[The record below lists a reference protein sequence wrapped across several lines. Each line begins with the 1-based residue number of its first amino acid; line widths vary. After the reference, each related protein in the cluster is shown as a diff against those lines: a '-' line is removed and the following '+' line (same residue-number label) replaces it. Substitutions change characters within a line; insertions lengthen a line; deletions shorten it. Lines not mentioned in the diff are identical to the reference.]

1 MLKCEK
7 CGANLEEGMKF
18 CDKCGS
24 EIVSDAPAAAPDN
37 NIENTYVAEPT
48 DSAYNFEN
56 VSESEVVEDTK
67 KSKVGIV
74 GFFEKYL
81 SYIPHPFTK
90 PGDRTALIAG
100 LGSLGVLAI
109 LYIVCFFAFMS
120 EMCLPIALGSFS
132 SDYTGGLGNLVS
144 GASPLWMIF
153 YFIFCLFPVAFA
165 VLAFLNKKLRLYS
178 IFVSAFIF
186 VLTLFSFIA
195 WLICEPSSYM
205 EAVSMYTSAGSIAWY
220 VFVDA
225 LSEIWYLKMILS
237 LAAVFGFGVDYL
249 VNKGK

>member
-7 CGANLEEGMKF
+7 CGASLEEGMKF

-24 EIVSDAPAAAPDN
+24 EITPDAVVAAT
-37 NIENTYVAEPT
+37 ENTIDNTYIPNEESVNYDFESAS
-48 DSAYNFEN
+48 DSNPVPEAKE
-56 VSESEVVEDTK
+56 TK
-67 KSKVGIV
+67 GGIM
-74 GFFEKYL
+74 GIFEKYL

-90 PGDRTALIAG
+90 PGDRTALIVG
-100 LGSLGVLAI
+100 LGSLGVIAV

-120 EMCLPIALGSFS
+120 EMCLPIAFGAFS
-132 SDYTGGLGNLVS
+132 SDYTGALGNLVS

-165 VLAFLNKKLRLYS
+165 VLAFLNKKFRLYS
-178 IFVSAFIF
+178 VFVSAFIF
-186 VLTLFSFIA
+186 VLTLVSFIA
-195 WLICEPSSYM
+195 WLICEPSSFV
-205 EAVSMYTSAGSIAWY
+205 EAVSMYTGAGSIAWF